1 MTRSLKQSR
10 KAQTSMILLVL
21 ILIIFAVLVVFLLSF
36 AQTVSQEKYLDL
48 YVNNLMLSIMKTDT
62 GFSDS
67 NCKLMSDA
75 TACAFILPDW
85 RCGGSGM
92 TCLELANKSLSEYMD
107 AFELISKNYRYLFT
121 VTTHG
126 FIVRTDFEQEEGMEL
141 MFGDPELENYQGKK
155 RVANYVIQKTLAG
168 NQYNL
173 KVKLYIARK
182 S

>member
-1 MTRSLKQSR
+1 
-10 KAQTSMILLVL
+10 MILLVL
-21 ILIIFAVLVVFLLSF
+21 ILIIFAALVVFLLSF

-62 GFSDS
+62 GYSDS

-92 TCLELANKSLSEYMD
+92 TCLELTNKSLSEYMD
-107 AFELISKNYRYLFT
+107 TFDLISKNYRYLFIVST
-121 VTTHG
+121 YG
-126 FIVRTDFEQEEGMEL
+126 FIARSGTADEGMEL
-141 MFGDPELENYQGKK
+141 QFGDPELKTFAGKK

-173 KVKLYIARK
+173 QVKLYVARK

>member
-1 MTRSLKQSR
+1 MTWKNLNQAR
-10 KAQTSMILLVL
+10 KAQTSIILLVL
-21 ILIIFAVLVVFLLSF
+21 VVIIFAALVTFLLSF

-62 GFSDS
+62 GYSDS

-121 VTTHG
+121 VTTYG
-126 FIVRTDFEQEEGMEL
+126 FIVRTDIEQGEGMQL
-141 MFGDPELENYQGKK
+141 RFGDSELEDYKGKK

-168 NQYNL
+168 TQYNL
-173 KVKLYIARK
+173 RVKLYIARK
-182 S
+182 